1 VLGIVADNFFFFLFS
16 SSNLFPDLKKLLW
29 HDFRE
34 FNPHILSSLGRIGE
48 LRKKS
53 VIFNPNKFCDLFHYF
68 SKTEKNSTK
77 YSFRIVPQLILDEH
91 GVSLKTGIHGI
102 GHRSTS

>member
-34 FNPHILSSLGRIGE
+34 FNPDILSSLGRIGE
-48 LRKKS
+48 FRKKL
-53 VIFNPNKFCDLFHYF
+53 VIFSPNKFCDLFITF
-68 SKTEKNSTK
+68 QKRRK
-77 YSFRIVPQLILDEH
+77 IQ
-91 GVSLKTGIHGI
+91 
-102 GHRSTS
+102 